1 MTAGLFSAFFNSGS
15 YFCLFYIWIRSKA
28 FRHLGS
34 QFSQHTDL
42 TGHCSRTRPKRPF
55 RADFPVQRESK
66 PVLSGRCP
74 NRLAVFTAHR
84 PDWTLFKDTSGASV
98 RAAFPVRRASKPV
111 LSGRCPS
118 RPMGVC
124 TAHRPDWTLFKDTSE
139 ASVRAAFPVQRASK
153 PVLSGR
159 CPNI

>member
-1 MTAGLFSAFFNSGS
+1 MVNIAFTRDPGYTLDLDLPKATFFLPFERSGEKLMTAGLFSAFFNSGS

-55 RADFPVQRESK
+55 RADFPVQRASK

-74 NRLAVFTAHR
+74 NRPLGSQFSQHIDLIGHCSRTR
-84 PDWTLFKDTSGASV
+84 PERPFG
-98 RAAFPVRRASKPV
+98 RPFPSDA
-111 LSGRCPS
+111 
-118 RPMGVC
+118 
-124 TAHRPDWTLFKDTSE
+124 
-139 ASVRAAFPVQRASK
+139 
-153 PVLSGR
+153 
-159 CPNI
+159 NI